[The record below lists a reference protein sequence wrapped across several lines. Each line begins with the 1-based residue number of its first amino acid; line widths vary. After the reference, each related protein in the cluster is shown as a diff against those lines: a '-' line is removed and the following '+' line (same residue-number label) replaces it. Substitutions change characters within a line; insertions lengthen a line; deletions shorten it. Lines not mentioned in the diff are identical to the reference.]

1 VARADFNYSGNRVS
15 GRGLQQIAG
24 RLNGGVKRDLDRRAR
39 LVKAEAERLVGVDS
53 GRLKRTIRIERG
65 PGFVEVVAGRPGKT
79 PYLGWHMAGTPPH
92 VIRVRRRKALRWYVN
107 GQPRFATKVMHPG
120 TRPNDFLRNALR
132 AARG

>member
-1 VARADFNYSGNRVS
+1 VARADFNYSGNRLN

-24 RLNGGVKRDLDRRAR
+24 RLNGNVKRDLDRRAR

-79 PYLGWHMAGTPPH
+79 PYLGYHLRGTPPH
-92 VIRVRRRKALRWYVN
+92 VIRVRRRKALRWYVD

-120 TRPNDFLRNALR
+120 AAANPFLQKALL

>member
-1 VARADFNYSGNRVS
+1 MAGANFSYSGNRLN
-15 GRGLQQIAG
+15 GRGLQQISG

-65 PGFVEVVAGRPGKT
+65 TGYVEVVAGRPGKT
-79 PYLGWHMAGTPPH
+79 PYLGYHLYGAPPH
-92 VIRVRRRKALRWYVN
+92 VIRVRRRKALRFEMNGEIVFAKKVN
-107 GQPRFATKVMHPG
+107 HPG
-120 TRPNDFLRNALR
+120 NAANPFLQRALL